1 MKKVLIIG
9 ENSYL
14 ASDFELKND
23 AFSIVKTKRPFENNL
38 EKYNDYD
45 FIVNFCI
52 QPEHFNRL
60 LADEEMIDYK
70 IARHIKNDKTK
81 FVFLSSRKVYGS
93 CTELKTYDE
102 NSELKPFD
110 FYSKNKCNIE
120 QKLTETLQPEQ
131 LIILRT
137 GNLIG
142 KPSHRK
148 NYGTFIGWIES
159 ELKNNGKIVCTI
171 NKNAKK
177 DFITKDY
184 FQEVLKS
191 VLEHNLEGIYN
202 IGANFALST
211 EELLKSILP
220 ENYIEFSP
228 KEKESEQFILDC
240 SKIYNFA
247 RKFTEEEFKIAC
259 SNLGELL
266 LNKTT
271 EHI

>member
-1 MKKVLIIG
+1 MKKVLITG

-14 ASDFELKND
+14 ASDLEISEVGF
-23 AFSIVKTKRPFENNL
+23 IVDKIKRPFETDF

-45 FIVNFCI
+45 FVVNFCI

-60 LADEEMIDYK
+60 LADEEMIDYN
-70 IARHIKNDKTK
+70 IAKNIKNKKTK

-93 CTELKTYDE
+93 CSELKTYDE

-120 QKLTETLQPEQ
+120 QKLKETLNTEQ
-131 LIILRT
+131 LLILRT
-137 GNLIG
+137 GNIVG
-142 KPSHRK
+142 KPSNRK
-148 NYGTFIGWIES
+148 TYGTFIGWIES
-159 ELKNNGKIVCTI
+159 ELKNNNKVICTI

-184 FQEVLKS
+184 FQESLKTAIEKD
-191 VLEHNLEGIYN
+191 LYGTYN
-202 IGANFALST
+202 VGANFAFTT

-220 ENYIEFSP
+220 EKYIEISP

-240 SKIYNFA
+240 GKIQNFV
-247 RKFTEEEFKIAC
+247 RKFTQEELQKQCKE
-259 SNLGELL
+259 LGEILL
-266 LNKTT
+266 ENK
-271 EHI
+271 E